1 MWGVSMTLEAMK
13 RKTLALIEELNLDN
27 ENMTDDPDIQ
37 GKFNDVTNQVQ
48 YELVRYRKLA
58 RFVELPVTAGQTV
71 TFRDIGAACGREVF
85 QVDCATGVT
94 YDTRANGT
102 VFRILESGTLEI
114 DCFVFPEPI
123 TADTTEDYEFE
134 LPADL
139 LEIMPYGIA
148 ADLLKSDVSAE
159 YGKIYETRYKEMLQ
173 MIDPRSMLAGIR
185 IDGGVRI

>member
-1 MWGVSMTLEAMK
+1 MSMTLETMK

-58 RFVELPVTAGQTV
+58 KYLEMPVEEGQVLTLK
-71 TFRDIGAACGREVF
+71 DISKVCGREVF
-85 QVDCATGVT
+85 QVDCATGVG

-102 VFRILESGTLEI
+102 VLRILESGTLEI
-114 DCFVFPEPI
+114 DCFVLPEPI

-173 MIDPRSMLAGIR
+173 MIDPRSMLGGIR